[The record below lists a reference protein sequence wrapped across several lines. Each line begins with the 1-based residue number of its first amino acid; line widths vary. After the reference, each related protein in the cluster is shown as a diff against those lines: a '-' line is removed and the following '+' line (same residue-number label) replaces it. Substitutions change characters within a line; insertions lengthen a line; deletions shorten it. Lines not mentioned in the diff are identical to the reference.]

1 MSVSYEIEGG
11 FTNYVNFRNILAN
24 KSKIVNIENEEIKKN
39 ENISGLIKA
48 TATVSLVK
56 NREMN

>member
-1 MSVSYEIEGG
+1 MSFSYEIEGG
-11 FTNYVNFRNILAN
+11 FTNYVNFRNIIAN
-24 KSKIVNIENEEIKKN
+24 KPKIVNIENEEIKKN